1 MTTPTKDRGR
11 NGGDRATPKVKVHSN
26 WRYRIARRARAAI
39 ERAAVWG
46 LIPVDMAR
54 RLVRRIGGGDA

>member
-11 NGGDRATPKVKVHSN
+11 IGGDRATPKALPN
-26 WRYRIARRARAAI
+26 WRYRIVRRAQAAI

-46 LIPVDMAR
+46 LIPVNLAR

>member
-1 MTTPTKDRGR
+1 MTTPEKGRGR
-11 NGGDRATPKVKVHSN
+11 SGGDRATLKALPNFRH
-26 WRYRIARRARAAI
+26 RIAQRTRAAI

-46 LIPVDMAR
+46 FVPVTLAR